1 VELAKKG
8 PGKPKRE
15 VTKRQLSRWQQQKR
29 RQRLILGS
37 GILVIAAVLGY
48 LGYGVYTKVYQP
60 LHETVITVNDAS
72 FDMNYYI
79 NTLKYYGQGQPTQY
93 VQLLADEVVRVIQ
106 QNELIRQ
113 GAEKLG
119 ISVSNDEVDE
129 ELKSYDPPLSK
140 DYRDLIRAEMLITK
154 LRDEHFEHQVP
165 LFAEQSH
172 ILAMFLESESQATE
186 VRARLEAGEDGEG
199 FAELASELSLESISK
214 TRKGDLGWR
223 PKNILAELLNTSI
236 PADYAFDAQVGVL
249 SQPIYD
255 EAKTKGV
262 GYWLIKVLEREE
274 DSDEAYIQATLL
286 GSEEQARG
294 VAVRLGAGDDFSAL
308 AKEFSQHEGS
318 KENGGDLGWL
328 TSGTMSRAFD
338 EFAFNS
344 EVGLETVSEPIGDDT
359 VVTTGGYW
367 LVKLLD
373 RDDNRE
379 LEDDDRLLLKA
390 KALGEW
396 VSSLWDEPEN
406 KIESYLDEGKKSW
419 AILKAIRELG

>member
-1 VELAKKG
+1 MVKKKQQ
-8 PGKPKRE
+8 KPKRE

-29 RQRLILGS
+29 RQRLILGL
-37 GILVIAAVLGY
+37 GILIIATALVIVGAGW
-48 LGYGVYTKVYQP
+48 YTTQYKP

-93 VQLLADEVVRVIQ
+93 VQLLADEVVKIIQ
-106 QNELIRQ
+106 RNELVRQ

-172 ILAMFLESESQATE
+172 ILAMFLESEGQATE
-186 VRARLEAGEDGEG
+186 VRARLEAGED

-274 DSDEAYIQATLL
+274 DSDEAYIQAMLL
-286 GSEEQARG
+286 GSEEQAQG

-390 KALGEW
+390 EALGEW
-396 VSSLWDEPEN
+396 VSSLWDDPGN